1 MSFKGQQV
9 ALLAAWE
16 LYRWIRMRGTMTS
29 LSERPLRSMGSGTAA
44 AEAAVAV
51 VAVGRWGGRTGHRD
65 VNGEKD

>member
-16 LYRWIRMRGTMTS
+16 LYRWIRMRDTMTS
-29 LSERPLRSMGSGTAA
+29 LSEGPLRSMGSG
-44 AEAAVAV
+44 
-51 VAVGRWGGRTGHRD
+51 GGGGGGGGGPGGRTGPRD